1 MPHND
6 NKNDDT
12 GRDTVQQGRILFG
25 RALFVVQQMFRVRA
39 FSFSIFYKFFFSL
52 FLFVF
57 RIFNAGNA
65 CGILAARSIELLW
78 FLPSSAAEPWSV
90 TRTAEGLII

>member
-1 MPHND
+1 MPHHD

-12 GRDTVQQGRILFG
+12 GRDTVEQGRILFG
-25 RALFVVQQMFRVRA
+25 RALFVVQQMFNVRA
-39 FSFSIFYKFFFSL
+39 FFFNFLQVFFSL

>member
-25 RALFVVQQMFRVRA
+25 RALFVVQQMFKVRA
-39 FSFSIFYKFFFSL
+39 FFFQFSTSFFSAFFYL
-52 FLFVF
+52 YFGYLTRAMRVVYWLQEVLSCFGF
-57 RIFNAGNA
+57 CPPQLRNRG
-65 CGILAARSIELLW
+65 RSQGRRK
-78 FLPSSAAEPWSV
+78 V
-90 TRTAEGLII
+90 

>member
-6 NKNDDT
+6 NTNDDT
-12 GRDTVQQGRILFG
+12 GETQCSRVEF
-25 RALFVVQQMFRVRA
+25 FSVVP
-39 FSFSIFYKFFFSL
+39 FSSSKKCSEYGHFFQFSTSFFFSL
-52 FLFVF
+52 FSFVF
-57 RIFNAGNA
+57 GIFNAGNA
-65 CGILAARSIELLW
+65 CGILATRSIELLW